1 MCAKILDEKK
11 KSKDLWSDQ
20 SFSIK
25 CLVVSFLS
33 PRDMYSLSAVN
44 RKTHRQFTS
53 IDFDRIYWKFLCLK
67 QSLRVFSIYS
77 LLTNHD
83 DDILY
88 TAIDD
93 AEGSNQQQEMIGD
106 NDRSGWC
113 FIEGC
118 YWRLQ
123 YLVTVIIPSSLSI
136 SFLLIAHP
144 LVISFRSYNH

>member
-1 MCAKILDEKK
+1 
-11 KSKDLWSDQ
+11 
-20 SFSIK
+20 
-25 CLVVSFLS
+25 
-33 PRDMYSLSAVN
+33 MYSLSAVN
-44 RKTHRQFTS
+44 QKTHRQFTS

-77 LLTNHD
+77 LLTHD
-83 DDILY
+83 DDDIAY
-88 TAIDD
+88 TPIDD

-106 NDRSGWC
+106 NDQSGLC

-136 SFLLIAHP
+136 SFLLMPKAM
-144 LVISFRSYNH
+144 LDLISSSTR